1 MLASRDEGC
10 GAEVYD
16 DEESAMA
23 WVESTVGS
31 EMRGVVGEGR
41 TVVYE
46 AEVLDVDGRMG
57 GELRVRSEKW
67 AGSEARLRF
76 RFAVTVSWVASVVT
90 VLESCEPR
98 RWWEGREC
106 EWWV

>member
-1 MLASRDEGC
+1 MLASKDEGC
-10 GAEVYD
+10 GAEVYED
-16 DEESAMA
+16 DESAIA
-23 WVESTVGS
+23 CVESTVGS

-41 TVVYE
+41 MVVYE

-57 GELRVRSEKW
+57 GELRVRREKW
-67 AGSEARLRF
+67 AGRDARLRF
-76 RFAVTVSWVASVVT
+76 RFAVTVSWVTSVV